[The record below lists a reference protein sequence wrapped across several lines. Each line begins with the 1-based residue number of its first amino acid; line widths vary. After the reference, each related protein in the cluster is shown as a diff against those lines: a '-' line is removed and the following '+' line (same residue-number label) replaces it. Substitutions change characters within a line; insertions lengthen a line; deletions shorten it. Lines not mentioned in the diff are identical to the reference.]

1 MSTQDTDRKIAVI
14 FATDVVGYSKHMEK
28 DEDATLASLNECN
41 NIIEPIIKK
50 QKGRIFN
57 TGGDSVFAE
66 FPSAVAA
73 INMAVE
79 FQKKIKER
87 NAKETTQV
95 KLEYRIGINMG
106 DVVKQGDKNLMGD
119 GVNIAARLEALAQPG
134 GITIAKNVYDLV
146 AKKTKYE
153 FNDLGEQK
161 VKENTFHAYDLLL
174 DPSQKRKLKTQSS
187 KAKLIGLVGGAVAAV
202 FIGLFFTGIFETEK
216 KLDTSKIVVLPF
228 KSLSDTKKEKLL
240 ALGISQDLGS
250 KLTKSSKSLNILNLK
265 KNPKDLSEV
274 SKKTNASY
282 LVDGNIMQIDNM
294 LRVKVD
300 LIDGKNISNIWSET
314 YDRDLTGKNIFA
326 LQDEIIKKIINE
338 LVGAGAVLS
347 KDINQKIATSAT
359 DDISI
364 YECINFARGAVT
376 PTLNPKAIECLEK
389 SIKKDPNYADAWI
402 WLADRKRA
410 QYSSFSIT
418 DEFKY
423 MLNDASKE
431 IDQGLILDP
440 ENAFGYA
447 TKLQIEFFNK
457 NWQEMFNVVEKAY
470 KLAGER
476 PHLLG
481 KIGYSLA
488 FGGQCE
494 KKDVFQSSEKF
505 QTVKKNRCQ
514 FQRGCWE
521 IGKKAYELDTGNYA
535 TWDNYL
541 LAQCYQTSGEKK
553 KVIDVLEPLQ
563 HKKFVWWNLHL
574 GLAYDSLEKFNIAK
588 KHLDFVKM
596 FLKENHLSKIKF
608 ALKKQNQ
615 HLTTYPY
622 IINSLKKYGF
632 E

>member
-1 MSTQDTDRKIAVI
+1 MSTQGADRKIAVI

-28 DEDATLASLNECN
+28 DEDATLVSLNECN
-41 NIIEPIIKK
+41 KIIEPIIKK

-87 NAKETTQV
+87 NVKESTQV
-95 KLEYRIGINMG
+95 RLEYRIGINMG

-161 VKENTFHAYDLLL
+161 VKENVFHAYDLLL
-174 DPSQKRKLKTQSS
+174 DPSQKRKLKTQLS

-202 FIGLFFTGIFETEK
+202 FIGLFFTGIFEAEK

-265 KNPKDLSEV
+265 KIPKDLSEV

-326 LQDEIIKKIINE
+326 LQDEIIKKIIDE

-347 KDINQKIATSAT
+347 KDIYTKIASSETS
-359 DDISI
+359 DISI
-364 YECINFARGAVT
+364 YECINLARNSEIV
-376 PTLNPKAIECLEK
+376 LKDRMKAINCLKE
-389 SIKKDPNYADAWI
+389 SVKKDPNYADAWV
-402 WLADRKRA
+402 WLAVRTRNLYADYPA
-410 QYSSFSIT
+410 QENSHLL
-418 DEFKY
+418 K
-423 MLNDASKE
+423 DASKYIE
-431 IDQGLILDP
+431 NALRLDP
-440 ENAFGYA
+440 KSSKG
-447 TKLQIEFFNK
+447 LQVKTMIEFHKK
-457 NWQEMFNVVEKAY
+457 NWEQMFSIANSAFEQNSGDPSVLSRLAMNVVVQAECWT
-470 KLAGER
+470 R
-476 PHLLG
+476 T
-481 KIGYSLA
+481 
-488 FGGQCE
+488 QC
-494 KKDVFQSSEKF
+494 
-505 QTVKKNRCQ
+505 
-514 FQRGCWE
+514 
-521 IGKKAYELDTGNYA
+521 
-535 TWDNYL
+535 
-541 LAQCYQTSGEKK
+541 
-553 KVIDVLEPLQ
+553 
-563 HKKFVWWNLHL
+563 
-574 GLAYDSLEKFNIAK
+574 
-588 KHLDFVKM
+588 
-596 FLKENHLSKIKF
+596 
-608 ALKKQNQ
+608 AL
-615 HLTTYPY
+615 
-622 IINSLKKYGF
+622 
-632 E
+632 